1 MITGA
6 LMRSSFSR
14 LGDELPRLPRR
25 RRQCLFPH
33 PSRPGWRD
41 HAHAEH
47 ALGRS
52 QEIDS
57 AGNGPPAI
65 ARLFKEAESLEP
77 LLLFERRHIAIEP
90 AAGDLESQQR
100 KPVLEAIK
108 RDEIAILRHSL
119 LAAEITLGAEQAE
132 GIETGDQELS
142 FGPHHP
148 IDLAQQLV
156 RLVGEL
162 ERV

>member
-6 LMRSSFSR
+6 LMRGSSFRR

-25 RRQCLFPH
+25 RRQCLFSH

-41 HAHAEH
+41 HAHAQH
-47 ALGRS
+47 PLGRP

-65 ARLFKEAESLEP
+65 ARFFKEAESLEP
-77 LLLFERRHIAIEP
+77 LLLFERRSIAIES
-90 AAGDLESQQR
+90 AAGDLESKQR

-108 RDEIAILRHSL
+108 RDEIAIPRHSL
-119 LAAEITLGAEQAE
+119 LAA
-132 GIETGDQELS
+132 
-142 FGPHHP
+142 
-148 IDLAQQLV
+148 
-156 RLVGEL
+156 
-162 ERV
+162 

>member
-65 ARLFKEAESLEP
+65 ARFFKEAESLEP
-77 LLLFERRHIAIEP
+77 LLLFERRHIAIKTD
-90 AAGDLESQQR
+90 AGDLESKQR
-100 KPVLEAIK
+100 KPVLEAIE
-108 RDEIAILRHSL
+108 RDEIGVPGDRL
-119 LAAEITLGAEQAE
+119 LAAEIPLGPEQAE
-132 GIETGDQELS
+132 GLESGHAPRS
-142 FGPHHP
+142 FRAH
-148 IDLAQQLV
+148 AS
-156 RLVGEL
+156 R
-162 ERV
+162 